1 MSIPF
6 YVNPETVVREKAEF
20 ARKNIARGRPIVA
33 LEIQEGVLVV
43 CENPSSHLR
52 KIAELYDRIAFAGV
66 GKYNEFESLRI
77 AGVRLADMKGYSYHR
92 EDVTAKS
99 LANAYAQT
107 LGSVFT
113 NDLKPFEVEL
123 MVAQVGESSGE
134 PNEIY
139 HVDYAGYV
147 SDEHGFMAMGGE
159 ADELRERLER
169 SFEEGLDTRRGL
181 SLAVQALARDNA
193 SPRPKEL
200 EVALLASSGGRRR
213 FQRFSSQELSGYLED

>member
-20 ARKNIARGRPIVA
+20 ARKGIARGRAILA
-33 LEIQEGVLVV
+33 LELVDGVLLVS
-43 CENPSSHLR
+43 ENPSAHLR

-66 GKYNEFESLRI
+66 GKYNEFEALRI

-107 LGSVFT
+107 LGTVFT
-113 NDLKPFEVEL
+113 NDLKPYEVEL
-123 MVAQVGESSGE
+123 LVAEVGESPGD

-139 HVDYAGYV
+139 HVRYDGYV
-147 SDEHGFMAMGGE
+147 SDEHGFMAMGGQ
-159 ADELRERLER
+159 ADDLRGHLEQR
-169 SFEEGLDTRRGL
+169 YEEGLGL
-181 SLAVQALARDNA
+181 REGLRVAVEALSSGDHAIGP
-193 SPRPKEL
+193 SEL
-200 EVALLASSGGRRR
+200 EVALLSATGTRRR
-213 FQRFSSQELSGYLED
+213 FRRLDGEELSELLSG